1 MRVGDTDSAR
11 GSDLAVQRPSRAAK
25 SGRFPRILSLVLA
38 AAALAATPSALAQDE
53 VEKLPL
59 NLPAEAAPGG
69 SSGASAK
76 GADIGR
82 LGDALQQMKVE
93 NPVVARVNGHE
104 IRWAAVIDSA
114 DDLPERYRDQLE
126 TVFPALLDRLVDMH
140 LLADA
145 ARGQGLQEDP
155 ALREK
160 MASYEDRLLSD
171 LLLERYLDD
180 RVTTAEVRKR
190 YDAMVAL
197 RRANLEVRARHILV
211 PSEEEAEAIIAKLDD
226 GAVFLTLARESSIG
240 ASAERGG
247 DLGYF
252 FSRRM
257 APEFAAALD
266 ALEPGSY
273 TTSPVKTE
281 FGWHVILLVDRR
293 DDDIPS
299 FIDMQAQ
306 LREELTKEMVGQL
319 IASLRQQASLEM
331 FPEDAATPDEPSEG
345 SDK

>member
-1 MRVGDTDSAR
+1 MRVGDTDSAK
-11 GSDLAVQRPSRAAK
+11 GPDLAVQRPSRASK
-25 SGRFPRILSLVLA
+25 SGRFPGILSLVLA
-38 AAALAATPSALAQDE
+38 GAALAATPSALAQDD

-69 SSGASAK
+69 GSGAAAK
-76 GADIGR
+76 ATDIGR
-82 LGDALQQMKVE
+82 LGDAMQQMRTE

-104 IRWAAVIDSA
+104 IRWSAVVDSA
-114 DDLPERYRDQLE
+114 TDLPERYRDQLE

-145 ARGQGLQEDP
+145 ARGRGLQDDP
-155 ALREK
+155 GLREK

-171 LLLERYLDD
+171 LLLERYLAD

-211 PSEEEAEAIIAKLDD
+211 PSKEEAEAIIARLDD
-226 GAVFLTLARESSIG
+226 GAVFPTLARESSIG
-240 ASAERGG
+240 SSAERGG

-257 APEFAAALD
+257 APAFAAAVD
-266 ALEPGSY
+266 ALETGSY

-319 IASLRQQASLEM
+319 IAGLRQQASLEM
-331 FPEDAATPDEPSEG
+331 FPEDALTQEEPTEA

>member
-1 MRVGDTDSAR
+1 M
-11 GSDLAVQRPSRAAK
+11 AVQRPGRVAK
-25 SGRFPRILSLVLA
+25 TGRFPRVLSLVLA
-38 AAALAATPSALAQDE
+38 SAALAVTPPVLAQND

-59 NLPAEAAPGG
+59 NLPAEPAPGAG
-69 SSGASAK
+69 SGATAGGS
-76 GADIGR
+76 DIGR
-82 LGDALQQMKVE
+82 LGDALQQMKTE

-145 ARGQGLQEDP
+145 ARARGLQDDP
-155 ALREK
+155 ELREK

-171 LLLERYLDD
+171 LLLERYLAD
-180 RVTTAEVRKR
+180 RVTTAEVRRR

-211 PSEEEAEAIIAKLDD
+211 PSEEEAEAIIAKLDG
-226 GAVFLTLARESSIG
+226 GAVFPTLARESSIG
-240 ASAERGG
+240 SSAERGG

-257 APEFAAALD
+257 APAFAAAVD
-266 ALEPGSY
+266 ALETGSY

-299 FIDMQAQ
+299 FIDMQPQ
-306 LREELTKEMVGQL
+306 LREELTKELVGQL

-331 FPEDAATPDEPSEG
+331 FPEDAVTQDEPTEA